1 MIFSLEALQADAGD
15 ALILHYGDD
24 HGRSLSVID
33 GGPTGIYTRSL
44 KPRLDEL
51 RAQTG
56 PDPLPIE
63 LLLISH
69 LDDDHINGIVDL
81 LDALAERQ
89 ADNTEL
95 PYRIGD
101 LWHNSF
107 ADIAKEKPGDL
118 SLGAEALERTVD
130 ADAAAVIASVGQGV
144 EVRTLAEQLALR
156 VNVPFGELV
165 TFRGPEASTTTLA
178 HGLKVHVLA
187 PSQRRVD
194 DLRER
199 WHRERQ
205 KSRDAAKALAAAFE
219 DRSVFNL
226 SSIVTLCEL
235 GDRKMLLTGDARGD
249 DILDGLKEAGFLGDE
264 PLALDLLKVPHHGSD
279 RNVTTDFFRCLPAQH
294 YVISADGK
302 HDNPE
307 TSTLKMIMA
316 ARGNAPYTIHLTNRT
331 GKGDLEARLGEL
343 LTKLEADG
351 QQDRLAFRAND
362 ELSLRVDL
370 GDPLEDRPT

>member
-15 ALILHYGDD
+15 ALILHYGGER
-24 HGRSLSVID
+24 GRSLSVID
-33 GGPTGIYTRSL
+33 GGPAGIYNRSL

-51 RAQTG
+51 RAQAG
-56 PDPLPIE
+56 PDPLPVE
-63 LLLISH
+63 LLLVSH
-69 LDDDHINGIVDL
+69 IDDDHIHGVIDL
-81 LDALAERQ
+81 LDDLAERQ
-89 ADNTEL
+89 ADDTEL
-95 PYRIGD
+95 PYRIRH

-107 ADIAKEKPGDL
+107 ADIAKETPGDL
-118 SLGAEALERTVD
+118 SLGAGALERAPD
-130 ADAAAVIASVGQGV
+130 ADAAAVIASVGQGA
-144 EVRTLAEQLALR
+144 ELRALAEQLALS
-156 VNVPFGELV
+156 VNAPFGELV
-165 TFRGPEASTTTLA
+165 TFRGPQGSTTTLS

-194 DLRER
+194 ALRER
-199 WHRERQ
+199 WHRDRQ
-205 KSRDAAKALAAAFE
+205 KSRDAAQALAAAFE

-226 SSIVTLCEL
+226 SSIVALCEL

-249 DILDGLKEAGFLGDE
+249 DIIEGLKDAGFLGDE
-264 PLALDLLKVPHHGSD
+264 PLALDLFKVPHHGSV
-279 RNVTTDFFRCLPAQH
+279 RNVTPEFFRRLPAQH
-294 YVISADGK
+294 YVVSADGK

-307 TSTLKMIMA
+307 TSTLEMIIA
-316 ARGNAPYTIHLTNRT
+316 ARGDAPYTIHLTNRT